1 MHSLAS
7 FGFSL
12 PFPTFSDKLFP
23 KSAIE
28 SKKSKIVF
36 QLHADSS
43 EISYLISRMSVREE
57 DVNPSSEGEGSHGTS
72 HDEDNVRRDELAS
85 NSESGQG
92 IKFAQPK
99 TGSSTPKSSCF

>member
-1 MHSLAS
+1 
-7 FGFSL
+7 
-12 PFPTFSDKLFP
+12 
-23 KSAIE
+23 
-28 SKKSKIVF
+28 
-36 QLHADSS
+36 
-43 EISYLISRMSVREE
+43 MSVREE

-99 TGSSTPKSSCF
+99 TGCSTPESSCF

>member
-7 FGFSL
+7 FRFNS
-12 PFPTFSDKLFP
+12 PFLTFSGQLFQNRQ
-23 KSAIE
+23 SRT
-28 SKKSKIVF
+28 KKSKIVF
-36 QLHADSS
+36 QLHAHSF
-43 EISYLISRMSVREE
+43 EISYLFSRMSVREE

>member
-12 PFPTFSDKLFP
+12 PFPTDKLFP

-36 QLHADSS
+36 QLHADSF

-85 NSESGQG
+85 NSESGPG
-92 IKFAQPK
+92 IKFVQPK